1 MRCHSEASL
10 LGLHIFS
17 LCLRP
22 VVPLCTTVPG
32 SPLLKG
38 RQSHWTKAHL
48 CDLFYLIFSSKASL
62 SKHGRA
68 WKTLEGGARGATIVY
83 LVSVLPFGS
92 KNSPSRGSIPAD
104 RTVWVPQSKWSA
116 GRTRNRELNGTTGFG
131 TLRDHACFLRDSR
144 LSSVCPRKLFANGRA
159 LPARPSATSLRAR
172 PHRHVSTGLAL
183 WAKHPLTWCSGRG
196 HPDARALSK
205 AVPTPPP
212 KKVLLTKR
220 PQNNV

>member
-68 WKTLEGGARGATIVY
+68 WKTLEGGARGATTVY

-116 GRTRNRELNGTTGFG
+116 CWPHTEPRAERNDR
-131 TLRDHACFLRDSR
+131 LRDPSGPR
-144 LSSVCPRKLFANGRA
+144 L
-159 LPARPSATSLRAR
+159 LPARLASVQRL
-172 PHRHVSTGLAL
+172 STE
-183 WAKHPLTWCSGRG
+183 
-196 HPDARALSK
+196 
-205 AVPTPPP
+205 AVR
-212 KKVLLTKR
+212 KR
-220 PQNNV
+220 PRAPCPSPGDVPQSTPSSPRFYRPRSVGETPTCLVLWSWAP

>member
-144 LSSVCPRKLFANGRA
+144 LSTEAVRKRPRAPCPSLGDVPQSTPSSPRFYRPRSVGETPTYLVLWSWAPRRPRSFESCP
-159 LPARPSATSLRAR
+159 
-172 PHRHVSTGLAL
+172 
-183 WAKHPLTWCSGRG
+183 
-196 HPDARALSK
+196 
-205 AVPTPPP
+205 PPP
-212 KKVLLTKR
+212 KKTVLLTKR

>member
-38 RQSHWTKAHL
+38 RQSHWTKAHV

-62 SKHGRA
+62 SKHGQA

-144 LSSVCPRKLFANGRA
+144 LSTEAVRKRPRAPCPSPRRRPSEHALIATFLPASLCGRNTHLPGALVVGTQTPALFRKL
-159 LPARPSATSLRAR
+159 S
-172 PHRHVSTGLAL
+172 PH
-183 WAKHPLTWCSGRG
+183 PQ
-196 HPDARALSK
+196 
-205 AVPTPPP
+205 